1 MMRFRSW
8 RRRRAVWRVSEGY
21 ECNHLVEDAEE
32 SNCTD
37 GHGETRFRL
46 AAVARQRFEDA
57 EVVEGAGEALEAA
70 GATRISPSDAEGV
83 AAAEGEIGVR
93 IGGFVDGLLRMM
105 RS

>member
-1 MMRFRSW
+1 M
-8 RRRRAVWRVSEGY
+8 SEGC
-21 ECNHLVEDAEE
+21 ECDHLVEAAEE
-32 SNCTD
+32 SYCIE
-37 GHGETRFRL
+37 GHAEIRTRL